1 MDFTYFGTFPQ
12 CCSRLIRVTVVTVHR
27 PNFIKIHQY
36 LLKTCNVSKSQKWAL
51 PTTFTVL
58 MRWSFTKINWQ
69 SKQGFEKA
77 FWTLWHMS
85 HAPLKCVFMYRY
97 MPIGHLPAYI
107 HPYLRRRKAC
117 SADHVITS
125 LFLKGSCSL
134 RIDSCQNF
142 SQFSKLL
149 LMVCSHPSKTTG
161 LITIYYSPVVTTK
174 IVNTLVGMN
183 KTEYLGAIHN
193 YQCFKISIFYRKCG
207 WVGKR

>member
-1 MDFTYFGTFPQ
+1 MDFTYFGTFLQ
-12 CCSRLIRVTVVTVHR
+12 CCSRLIWVTVVTVHR

-69 SKQGFEKA
+69 STQGFEKA

-85 HAPLKCVFMYRY
+85 HAPLKCVFMYTY
-97 MPIGHLPAYI
+97 MSIGHLPAYI

-125 LFLKGSCSL
+125 LFLKG
-134 RIDSCQNF
+134 I
-142 SQFSKLL
+142 
-149 LMVCSHPSKTTG
+149 HGTTG
-161 LITIYYSPVVTTK
+161 TNSE
-174 IVNTLVGMN
+174 N
-183 KTEYLGAIHN
+183 KTVFSN
-193 YQCFKISIFYRKCG
+193 
-207 WVGKR
+207 